1 MAMVTYS
8 EVRVY
13 FSYKGGGLKSSAS
26 FARGSETNP

>member
-13 FSYKGGGLKSSAS
+13 CSYKGGLKSSAS